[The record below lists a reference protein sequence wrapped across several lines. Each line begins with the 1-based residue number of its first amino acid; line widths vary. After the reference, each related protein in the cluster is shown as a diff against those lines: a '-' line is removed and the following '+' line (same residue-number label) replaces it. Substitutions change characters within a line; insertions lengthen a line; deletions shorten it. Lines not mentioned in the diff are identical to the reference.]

1 MQSTESEK
9 WNQLVIRL
17 SERFSDGDPL
27 ELDGILFLIG
37 VQELGQGP
45 KRFKKDEKFDQLI
58 REKFLNDYEKASL
71 NEHDDWQDTAM
82 GSLALVIL
90 FDQFSRNMFRDHKR
104 AFEQDSKTRLIVH
117 YAIKSD
123 YLKEMDQSQRFFMLL
138 PLIHSEEMFDHEMA
152 YHFMELYLQDHPG
165 LVDIKK
171 FWKDHTKAIKRFNRY
186 PHRNKILGRE
196 STKEEIEFLN
206 GPNSSW

>member
-1 MQSTESEK
+1 MNPRAKLIIDFWFVETPSE
-9 WNQLVIRL
+9 
-17 SERFSDGDPL
+17 
-27 ELDGILFLIG
+27 
-37 VQELGQGP
+37 
-45 KRFKKDEKFDQLI
+45 KRFKKDEKFDQSI

-71 NEHDDWQDTAM
+71 NEYDDWQDTAL
-82 GSLALVIL
+82 GSLELVIL
-90 FDQFSRNMFRDHKR
+90 FDQFSRNMFRDDKR

-123 YLKEMDQSQRFFMLL
+123 FMKELDQSQRFFMLL

-152 YHFMELYLQDHPG
+152 YHFMDLYLQDHSD

-171 FWKDHTKAIKRFNRY
+171 FWKDHTKAIKKFNRY
-186 PHRNKILGRE
+186 PHRNKILGRQ
-196 STKEEIEFLN
+196 STKEEIEFLK